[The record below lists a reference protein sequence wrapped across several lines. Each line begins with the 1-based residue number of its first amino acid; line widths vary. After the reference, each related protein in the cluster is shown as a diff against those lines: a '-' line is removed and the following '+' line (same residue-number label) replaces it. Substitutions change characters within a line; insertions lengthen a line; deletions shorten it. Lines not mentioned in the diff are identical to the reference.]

1 MGAAVSDLPAFVKK
15 GRAVQRLQEMV
26 RIPAVAG
33 EERPMAEY
41 VAAAL
46 REAGCTAVH
55 VDDHWNVLGI
65 LGKEARP
72 AVMFLTHTD
81 AAPAGSMKDPYS
93 GTIMDG
99 ERFGKTG
106 QVVYGRG
113 ACAPKAAVAAM
124 IEAVAALRD
133 GGIPLKGS
141 VLVAAV
147 TKDLRA
153 NHEGIRELAAS
164 YPLAADF
171 VVAGEP
177 SDNHVVLGARGI
189 GHFEARFQ
197 GKPAHWGRPAD
208 AVNPLF
214 GAADFLLALEH
225 LSLPSHAVLGAASV
239 APFEARSDAT
249 PPRSPHTAAVMFDR
263 RLLPEESVEAVRGEF
278 QRLLDGITARR
289 VGLQGEIAY
298 VRGMYPYAV
307 SETAPT
313 VTLLQRAAQAVFG
326 RMLPTT
332 YITFSSNA
340 GYTIREM
347 KIDGAAFGPGRIGD
361 VTETEHVEIDRL
373 YDAAVLYAA
382 AAAVG
387 AG

>member
-1 MGAAVSDLPAFVKK
+1 MSAAISDLPSFVNKA
-15 GRAVQRLQEMV
+15 RAVRRLQEMV

-46 REAGCTAVH
+46 RDVGCSSVH

-65 LGKEARP
+65 AGEGARP
-72 AVMFLTHTD
+72 SVMFLTHTD
-81 AAPAGSMKDPYS
+81 SAPAGTMQDPYS
-93 GTIMDG
+93 GEIMHGD
-99 ERFGKTG
+99 RFGKSG
-106 QVVYGRG
+106 EVIYGRG
-113 ACAPKAAVAAM
+113 ACAPKAAMAAM
-124 IEAVAALRD
+124 LEAVAAVRD
-133 GGIPLKGS
+133 AGIRLQRP

-153 NHEGIRELAAS
+153 NHEGVKELAAS
-164 YPLAADF
+164 YPLSAQY

-197 GKPAHWGRPAD
+197 GKPAHWGRPAE

-214 GAADFLLALEH
+214 GVAELLLALERVA
-225 LSLPSHAVLGAASV
+225 LPTHAVLGPATVS
-239 APFEARSDAT
+239 PFEVRSEAT

-263 RLLPEESVEAVRGEF
+263 RLLPEESVEDVRADF
-278 QRLLDGITARR
+278 QRLADGITAGRS
-289 VGLQGEIAY
+289 GLTGEVVY

-307 SETAPT
+307 GENAPT
-313 VTLLQRAAQAVFG
+313 VSLLQRAAQAALG
-326 RMLPTT
+326 RALRTT

-340 GYTIREM
+340 AYTIREM

-361 VTETEHVEIDRL
+361 VTETEHVEIDAVL
-373 YDAAVLYAA
+373 DAAVVYAA
-382 AAAVG
+382 VAALAAA
-387 AG
+387 